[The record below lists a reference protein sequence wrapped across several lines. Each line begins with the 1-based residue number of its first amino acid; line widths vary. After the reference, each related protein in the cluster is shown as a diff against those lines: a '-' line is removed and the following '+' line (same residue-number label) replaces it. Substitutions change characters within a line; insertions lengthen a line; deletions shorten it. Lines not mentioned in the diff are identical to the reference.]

1 MIFLKVVPQASE
13 YVIEFLGKYQ
23 KTWQAGLH
31 FMFPGIQKIAK
42 KVVLKEQ
49 VLDSPPQSVITKDNV
64 TVNVDAVIY
73 FKVFD
78 SKLFAY
84 GAANP
89 ILALEN
95 LAATTL
101 RNIIGSLDLE
111 ETLVSRDQINTQMET
126 ILDQATDFWGIK
138 VTRVEL
144 KNIILPADIRDAME
158 KQLKAER
165 EKRATILEAEAHQES
180 VKKRAE
186 GDKMAAILQAEG
198 ERDAKIARAEGEAKA
213 LFLRQQAEAGA
224 IKMLKEAGADNAV
237 LELKRFEA
245 MEKVANGTAVKIIV
259 PTNMTN
265 MISSIVAMNETAGVG
280 DVTAEGQK
288 ALPEKKSDPCS
299 DDKGGNGMGA

>member
-1 MIFLKVVPQASE
+1 MIFLKVVPQATE

-31 FMFPGIQKIAK
+31 FRIPFFQTIAK
-42 KVVLKEQ
+42 KVILKEQ
-49 VLDSPPQSVITKDNV
+49 VLDSPPQSVITRDNV
-64 TVNVDAVIY
+64 TVNVDSVVY
-73 FKVFD
+73 FRVFD

-101 RNIIGSLDLE
+101 RNIIGALDLE
-111 ETLVSRDQINTQMET
+111 ETLVSRDAINTQMET
-126 ILDQATDFWGIK
+126 ILDEATDAWGIK

-144 KNIILPADIRDAME
+144 KNIILPNDIREAME

-186 GDKMAAILQAEG
+186 GDKAAMVLAAEG
-198 ERDAKIARAEGEAKA
+198 ERDAKIARAEGDAKA
-213 LFLRQQAEAGA
+213 LLLKQQAEAGA
-224 IKMLKEAGADNAV
+224 IKMLKEAGADTAV

-245 MEKVANGTAVKIIV
+245 LEKLANGTAVKIVV

-265 MISSIVAMNETAGVG
+265 MISSVVAMNETAGVG
-280 DVTAEGQK
+280 DVTAEGK
-288 ALPEKKSDPCS
+288 KLPPAEKQDPCC
-299 DDKGGNGMGA
+299 DK